1 MNVFCRQ
8 PLAFLQDMQ
17 AISRLL
23 LVSLLGLCRET
34 LNRCRKRGGEGTEGR
49 GRRWGGGGEENL
61 AKTDWDEGKDR
72 SREGQPGRGGG
83 GGWRM
88 CPKAHVRIF
97 WDAGRIKLWVTEFNP
112 RNAGGLWPRRVCFFS
127 MMNVRS
133 LYDHVKREQSR
144 FAKLQSTRTMA
155 DTPRYIAD
163 VYMFADSLIGRSA
176 NTLARSSGTQ
186 TSPYVR
192 FRLVNRRLT

>member
-34 LNRCRKRGGEGTEGR
+34 LNRCRKRGGRGPRGG
-49 GRRWGGGGEENL
+49 GRRWGGAGEENL

-83 GGWRM
+83 GGGGECAQKRM
-88 CPKAHVRIF
+88 S
-97 WDAGRIKLWVTEFNP
+97 EFFGMQ
-112 RNAGGLWPRRVCFFS
+112 GGLSCGLL
-127 MMNVRS
+127 S
-133 LYDHVKREQSR
+133 LT
-144 FAKLQSTRTMA
+144 LG
-155 DTPRYIAD
+155 TPEACGLGGYAS
-163 VYMFADSLIGRSA
+163 F
-176 NTLARSSGTQ
+176 
-186 TSPYVR
+186 P
-192 FRLVNRRLT
+192 